1 MTRVFYPQ
9 KPITNFR
16 QLGTGRTKHKVVVV
30 NEDGRIIF
38 TARVRRNHPSIR
50 EVEFDNRKTFYMD
63 SQNIDGQRVYLFLC
77 TERLQDVWCKQSEV
91 DAIEEWMKVASSK
104 HIFAFLECVGLER
117 EMLTEKYKGKI
128 FKDIAKWQIRQH
140 LEFLS
145 LVELRRL
152 TALLETEYP
161 KPADSGS
168 SAQAAL

>member
-63 SQNIDGQRVYLFLC
+63 SQNVDGQKVHLFLWS
-77 TERLQDVWCKQSEV
+77 ELLEDSWCKQCEV
-91 DAIEEWMKVASSK
+91 DTIESWMKNSS
-104 HIFAFLECVGLER
+104 
-117 EMLTEKYKGKI
+117 
-128 FKDIAKWQIRQH
+128 
-140 LEFLS
+140 
-145 LVELRRL
+145 
-152 TALLETEYP
+152 
-161 KPADSGS
+161 
-168 SAQAAL
+168 